1 MTSEQNSLIPAPR
14 LGLQLV
20 AATFARTVI
29 NTAQR
34 MVYPFLPVLSRG
46 LGVPLE
52 ALTAILSLRSALG
65 LTAPLFGSLPERFG
79 KRNGLL
85 IAMAIFVI
93 GLSIVGIFPNLYTVC
108 LAILLV
114 IITKFIFDPA
124 LQAYLSERTPY
135 SRRGLVIGLT
145 EFGWSGAVL
154 IGVPIVGYLIN
165 LGSWYSGYL
174 PIALMGLLAGLWIAV
189 AIPADAPTPTHPDH
203 AGFAKALTVLRHP
216 VVVAAL
222 GTEVLL
228 SAANESFSVIYG
240 QWLENAFAL
249 NVVEL
254 GLTTVIIGVAEL
266 IAEGGVA
273 GLADRLGKRRT
284 VAIGMALSAL
294 SYFVLPLISQQLNG
308 ALVGIFFVY
317 LTFEFAIVASLPL
330 ISELLPER
338 RNAVMS
344 TSIASQSAGRM
355 VGALLGGFLFQFGFG
370 WNGVVAGVMTL
381 LGIPLIL
388 WFVKE
393 GK

>member
-1 MTSEQNSLIPAPR
+1 MTSEPDNLIPAPR
-14 LGLQLV
+14 LGIQLV
-20 AATFARTVI
+20 AATFARTVM

-46 LGVPLE
+46 LGVSPD
-52 ALTAILSLRSALG
+52 TFTYILFLRGALG

-85 IAMAIFVI
+85 IAMSIFVL
-93 GLSIVGIFPNLYTVC
+93 GLSIVGLFPNLYTVS

-154 IGVPIVGYLIN
+154 VGVPIVGYLIN
-165 LGSWYSGYL
+165 SGSWYSAYL
-174 PIALMGLLAGLWIAV
+174 PIAFVGLLAGVWIAF

-222 GTEVLL
+222 SIEVLL
-228 SAANESFSVIYG
+228 SAANESFSVTYSR
-240 QWLENAFAL
+240 WLENTFAL
-249 NVVEL
+249 SVVGL
-254 GLTTVIIGVAEL
+254 GFTGIVIGLAEL

-273 GLADRLGKRRT
+273 GLVDRLGKRRA
-284 VAIGMALSAL
+284 VAVGLGLSGL

-344 TSIASQSAGRM
+344 TSIASQAAGRM
-355 VGALLGGFLFQFGFG
+355 IGTLLGGFLFRFGFG
-370 WNGVVAGVMTL
+370 WNGLVAGVMTL
-381 LGIPLIL
+381 LGIPIIL

-393 GK
+393 RK

>member
-1 MTSEQNSLIPAPR
+1 MTPEPNNVIPAPR
-14 LGLQLV
+14 LGAQLL

-52 ALTAILSLRSALG
+52 ALTTILSLRGALG

-79 KRNGLL
+79 KRNALL
-85 IAMAIFVI
+85 IAMCIFTL

-114 IITKFIFDPA
+114 IVTKFIFDPA

-154 IGVPIVGYLIN
+154 VGVPVVGYLIN
-165 LGSWYSGYL
+165 WGDWHSAYL
-174 PIALMGLLAGLWIAV
+174 PLAFMGLLAGVWIAA
-189 AIPADAPTPTHPDH
+189 AIPADAAVATHPDH

-216 VVVAAL
+216 VVLAAL
-222 GTEVLL
+222 SMEALI

-240 QWLENAFAL
+240 QWLENSFAL
-249 NVVEL
+249 SVVEL

-273 GLADRLGKRRT
+273 GLSDRMGKRRT
-284 VAIGMALSAL
+284 VAIGLGLSAL
-294 SYFVLPLISQQLNG
+294 SYFVLPLISKELNG
-308 ALVGIFFVY
+308 ALIGIFFVY

-355 VGALLGGFLFQFGFG
+355 IGALLGGFLFKFGFAWTG
-370 WNGVVAGVMTL
+370 LAAGLMTL
-381 LGIPLIL
+381 AGIPLII

-393 GK
+393 RK